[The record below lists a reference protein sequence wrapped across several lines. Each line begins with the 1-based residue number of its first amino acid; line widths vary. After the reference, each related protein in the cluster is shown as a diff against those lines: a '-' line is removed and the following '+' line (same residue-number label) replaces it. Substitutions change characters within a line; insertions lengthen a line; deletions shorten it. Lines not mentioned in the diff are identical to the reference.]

1 MGIKLRRDPATAEIG
16 AACYCRTL
24 SPLRLVLYLPEPR
37 CTKCGRLL
45 WERETVR
52 MLRAA
57 WEQAGAEGV
66 ERVARK
72 SYLWQAGQ
80 WR

>member
-1 MGIKLRRDPATAEIG
+1 MSIKLRRDSTTADLVV
-16 AACYCRTL
+16 ACYCRTL

-37 CTKCGRLL
+37 CTKCDRLL
-45 WERETVR
+45 WEREIVR

-66 ERVARK
+66 ETVARK